1 MLSGDEEEQ
10 YVDRIENHQYDNASE
25 TARKREQESQ
35 EMIYQIPEPE
45 GAHSPPET
53 SPPAGPETASQSLAS
68 SASTQLMTTP
78 TAASTAI
85 RPAASTTAPAAIDV
99 FSSQSPSSL
108 ALRPQASPSA
118 PQVTP
123 PAPTVPMNTP
133 AFTSNSNSHVS
144 AESPPLNAMSLSSTL
159 DIDGSSPRTDSN
171 PSLEASLD
179 PAQWLNAGTPE
190 VFYRRAH
197 VEPPNS
203 TSINDFVVDDSEEGE
218 EDDIIAVP
226 FESDMPTSE
235 EVDLAI
241 ILSAFRE
248 DHLSGGVISTCCI
261 RRKKLLESAI
271 KAISRVTFCWTDSP
285 QIEFVGED
293 ADDMGGPQREFFR
306 LLMIA
311 VQTSLGIF
319 EGKAGQVFLSYDQA
333 ALDQNKY
340 FKAGNL
346 IAWSIAHGGPCIKA
360 LDPSLFQLMCGQ
372 EPQLEQFDW
381 QLLPDPDVQS
391 KVKRILE
398 CKTAGD
404 LTALQ
409 KDLGDWINECGV
421 PFIFTATIEDIPKI
435 YAYVVK
441 HYIFLRTARM
451 VHQFTEGM
459 NTFGKLWDLVKGN
472 WIAFLPLFTNMQEPL
487 SKAAFKAIFTYS
499 YSSRGTNRREEEE
512 DTIYCWELVLNMIE
526 GTFYYFKN
534 TIKFN

>member
-1 MLSGDEEEQ
+1 
-10 YVDRIENHQYDNASE
+10 
-25 TARKREQESQ
+25 
-35 EMIYQIPEPE
+35 
-45 GAHSPPET
+45 
-53 SPPAGPETASQSLAS
+53 
-68 SASTQLMTTP
+68 
-78 TAASTAI
+78 
-85 RPAASTTAPAAIDV
+85 
-99 FSSQSPSSL
+99 
-108 ALRPQASPSA
+108 
-118 PQVTP
+118 
-123 PAPTVPMNTP
+123 
-133 AFTSNSNSHVS
+133 
-144 AESPPLNAMSLSSTL
+144 
-159 DIDGSSPRTDSN
+159 
-171 PSLEASLD
+171 
-179 PAQWLNAGTPE
+179 
-190 VFYRRAH
+190 
-197 VEPPNS
+197 
-203 TSINDFVVDDSEEGE
+203 
-218 EDDIIAVP
+218 
-226 FESDMPTSE
+226 MPTSE
-235 EVDLAI
+235 EVELAI

-271 KAISRVTFCWTDSP
+271 KVISRVTFCWTDSP

-306 LLMIA
+306 LLMIE

-360 LDPSLFQLMCGQ
+360 LDTSLFQLMCGQ

-409 KDLGDWINECGV
+409 KDLGNWINECGV

-441 HYIFLRTARM
+441 HYIFLR
-451 VHQFTEGM
+451 
-459 NTFGKLWDLVKGN
+459 
-472 WIAFLPLFTNMQEPL
+472 
-487 SKAAFKAIFTYS
+487 
-499 YSSRGTNRREEEE
+499 
-512 DTIYCWELVLNMIE
+512 
-526 GTFYYFKN
+526 
-534 TIKFN
+534 